1 MRNIYMIQLCVLS
14 DLMTSIKIFSDSE
27 MNNSPDT
34 FSAFPYGGDVTT
46 PRNYIF
52 LGEII

>member
-1 MRNIYMIQLCVLS
+1 MRNIYMIQVCILS
-14 DLMTSIKIFSDSE
+14 DLMASIKIFSDSE

-34 FSAFPYGGDVTT
+34 FFAFPYGGDVTT

>member
-1 MRNIYMIQLCVLS
+1 MRNIYMIQVCILS
-14 DLMTSIKIFSDSE
+14 DLMASIKIFSDSE

-34 FSAFPYGGDVTT
+34 FFAFPYGDDVTT

>member
-14 DLMTSIKIFSDSE
+14 GLMTSIKTFSDSE

-34 FSAFPYGGDVTT
+34 FFAFPYGGDVTM
-46 PRNYIF
+46 PRRCF
-52 LGEII
+52 LLGEII

>member
-1 MRNIYMIQLCVLS
+1 MRNIYMIQVCILS
-14 DLMTSIKIFSDSE
+14 DLMASIKIFSDSE

-34 FSAFPYGGDVTT
+34 FFVFSYGGDVTT

-52 LGEII
+52 LGETI